1 MLLLVYHLLQNRFEI
16 MSQTNS
22 SKPQHGTT
30 IQVKPEQLPLH
41 CPTNTVPVWNQHP
54 KVFLDFDSHGQA
66 KCPYCGAQY
75 HLDGEV
81 KGH

>member
-1 MLLLVYHLLQNRFEI
+1 
-16 MSQTNS
+16 MSQSNS
-22 SKPQHGTT
+22 HKNGQSKTT
-30 IQVKPEQLPLH
+30 QIKPEQLPLH
-41 CPTNTVPVWNQHP
+41 CPTDAVPLWNQHP
-54 KVFLDFDSHGQA
+54 KVFLDFDSQGQA